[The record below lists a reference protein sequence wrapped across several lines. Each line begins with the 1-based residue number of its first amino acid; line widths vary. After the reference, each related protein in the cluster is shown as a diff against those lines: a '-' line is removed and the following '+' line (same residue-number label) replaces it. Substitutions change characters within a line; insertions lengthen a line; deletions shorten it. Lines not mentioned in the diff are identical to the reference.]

1 MFIEIFLNKEVKN
14 SSILLIVWSIIKLI
28 TILLMWQCGNYLIK
42 FLPGDFVSVI
52 TKIKNKWSDM
62 ISGDGFSVLREAMG
76 TGYELVI

>member
-1 MFIEIFLNKEVKN
+1 
-14 SSILLIVWSIIKLI
+14 
-28 TILLMWQCGNYLIK
+28 MWQCGNYLIK